1 MDDDDRSFLCTRDES
16 ARDDDLATPRP
27 LFSSPRCSMWLLSSL
42 IDKSLDAELEVRLL
56 FFQSV
61 SN

>member
-1 MDDDDRSFLCTRDES
+1 MNPPEY
-16 ARDDDLATPRP
+16 LATLGPYS
-27 LFSSPRCSMWLLSSL
+27 LLRCSMWLLSSL